1 MERRKTP
8 RRDWVVSKDDVGR
21 AVLEWCPPPRRARRQ
36 ESDPCART
44 YDFLDRLDVGDLEL
58 EEDATARGDGRSF
71 NPYDHS
77 PARASYRRTRARN

>member
-8 RRDWVVSKDDVGR
+8 RRDWVISKDDVGR
-21 AVLEWCPPPRRARRQ
+21 AVLEWCPDPRRARRQ

-44 YDFLDRLDVGDLEL
+44 YDFLNRLDVGDLEL
-58 EEDATARGDGRSF
+58 EEEAAARSGGRSF

-77 PARASYRRTRARN
+77 PARANRPRARS